1 MLKKVENKRTSLS
14 VKIAGRGIKMN
25 RTISLLLVGTVWL
38 VACGG
43 ANGKGQA
50 GTGPSTDE
58 TIRLGNIGDQ
68 TQCDA
73 KGGREML
80 IDLNQ
85 DGKPDVRKIY
95 KKIGTEE
102 IVVCR
107 EADLNF
113 DGIKDIYIFFDDT
126 GQVTRDEV
134 DLDYDGKI
142 DIISTYVKGKVIK
155 QEIDTNADSKVDRV
169 RHLQDDLPIRVEGD
183 TDGDGKVDY
192 WEYYEAGKLVRIGI
206 DEDGDGRADNWSR
219 DEATSKVAASSPEG
233 EEEES
238 EKEEEGETDKDE
250 AVESESTPEES

>member
-1 MLKKVENKRTSLS
+1 
-14 VKIAGRGIKMN
+14 MN

-38 VACGG
+38 GACGG
-43 ANGKGQA
+43 ANGKGQ
-50 GTGPSTDE
+50 GSTGPSKNE
-58 TIRLGNIGDQ
+58 SVRLGNIDDQ

-85 DGKPDVRKIY
+85 DGQPDVRKIY
-95 KKIGTEE
+95 KKTGTEE

-126 GQVTRDEV
+126 GQITRDEV

-169 RHLQDDLPIRVEGD
+169 RHLQDDLPVRVEGD
-183 TDGDGKVDY
+183 TDGDGQVDY

-206 DEDGDGRADNWSR
+206 DKDGDGRADDWSR
-219 DEATSKVAASSPEG
+219 DETASKVAASTQEG

-238 EKEEEGETDKDE
+238 EKEEEGDTDEKKE
-250 AVESESTPEES
+250 AEPSESTPEES